1 MLSSCGERNRDFKT
15 VDSVRKKKK
24 TEKEIRKCKKKKK
37 RRRERKRP
45 GDEKR

>member
-37 RRRERKRP
+37 RRERKRP